1 MPGLPGE
8 EVRQVGRTRIKGA
21 QICSLVK
28 RKGLMSKNIVAFFD
42 GTAQEGGK
50 GENTN
55 VYQVF
60 NIIEDRTEDQVA
72 FYARGVGAGRHALAG
87 GIGGFGIS
95 NNILRAYSFISENF
109 KSDDSIYLIGF
120 SRGAATARSLSS
132 FIHHF
137 GMLPQARPELIK
149 QAYRIYKTRNEDARR
164 EKSEE
169 FIRRHHNMWTRIK
182 FLGCY
187 DTVAALGLSW
197 HLPSRMLDRIP
208 GLQHRFHN
216 LRLSEAVENAYH
228 ALAIDDERKTFH
240 PELWDHETLEYQ
252 SLTQVWFSGMHTD
265 VGGGYPERGLSDIPL
280 VWLVDK
286 AIDNGL
292 RIYPGHRLNIKP
304 DPLARM
310 HDSRGK
316 WFLKLYKRQVR
327 LWPADRGELP
337 VVHESV
343 IERASASPLPPGD
356 KTTPRWILEGEHT
369 IEEWDKYETRD
380 WYHAP

>member
-1 MPGLPGE
+1 
-8 EVRQVGRTRIKGA
+8 
-21 QICSLVK
+21 
-28 RKGLMSKNIVAFFD
+28 MSSYV
-42 GTAQEGGK
+42 
-50 GENTN
+50 
-55 VYQVF
+55 
-60 NIIEDRTEDQVA
+60 
-72 FYARGVGAGRHALAG
+72 
-87 GIGGFGIS
+87 
-95 NNILRAYSFISENF
+95 
-109 KSDDSIYLIGF
+109 
-120 SRGAATARSLSS
+120 
-132 FIHHF
+132 
-137 GMLPQARPELIK
+137 
-149 QAYRIYKTRNEDARR
+149 
-164 EKSEE
+164 
-169 FIRRHHNMWTRIK
+169 
-182 FLGCY
+182 
-187 DTVAALGLSW
+187 
-197 HLPSRMLDRIP
+197 
-208 GLQHRFHN
+208 
-216 LRLSEAVENAYH
+216 LSEAVENAYH

-327 LWPADRGELP
+327 LWPADTCELP

-356 KTTPRWILEGEHT
+356 KQHRVGFWRGNTPSRNGTNTRPGIGTTPHEFSRATHIWWSPVAGSAELNREFIVRMAWSLEPESRGRLPRAEHRST
-369 IEEWDKYETRD
+369 PVWRRG
-380 WYHAP
+380 